1 MSALQHIDQQ
11 IFFFINHQ
19 CHIGFLNKLMPYWRS
34 MYFWFPLYLFFITYL
49 SMTYGKK
56 ALVFILAL
64 AVTVTISDT
73 FSSKIVKP
81 LVHRVRPCN
90 DVRIKDKVKLLV
102 NPSSGYSFTSSH
114 AANHFAVAV
123 FLFFAFAPPRRWIGI
138 VLLIWAGTI
147 AFGQVYVGIH
157 YPSDILFGGLL
168 GASIGLISWILY
180 RKYLEKHPEMQLIL

>member
-1 MSALQHIDQQ
+1 MSALLHIDQQ

-34 MYFWFPLYLFFITYL
+34 MYFWFPLYFFFITHL

-56 ALVFILAL
+56 AWILMLAL
-64 AVTVTISDT
+64 GLTVTASDT
-73 FSSKIVKP
+73 LSSKIVKP

-90 DVRIKDKVKLLV
+90 DIRIKDKVKLLV

-114 AANHFAVAV
+114 AANHFAVAA
-123 FLFFAFAPPRRWIGI
+123 FLFFAFAPARRWIGI
-138 VLLIWAGTI
+138 LLLIWAGTI

-157 YPSDILFGGLL
+157 YPSDVLFGGLF
-168 GASIGLISWILY
+168 GAGIGFIAWALY
-180 RKYLEKHPEMQLIL
+180 QKYIEKHRELQLIL